1 MAQFSLSSM
10 TSQSFVVTVTLPGN
24 WQKRF
29 EMALNKNTNATLELR
44 NPISKTSCLLTHKR
58 FVSLNFTNVFKS
70 VSEQDCS
77 STWQVRHINMLIKQ
91 HDCPTRVTFSKD
103 KKEARWLTCIYI
115 YM

>member
-44 NPISKTSCLLTHKR
+44 NLRRL
-58 FVSLNFTNVFKS
+58 VFSQTKG
-70 VSEQDCS
+70 
-77 STWQVRHINMLIKQ
+77 LF
-91 HDCPTRVTFSKD
+91 P
-103 KKEARWLTCIYI
+103 
-115 YM
+115 